1 MVASVSLEGQPPPSR
16 ILGGGMHRVTFVTG
30 GATGIGAASVQRL
43 LLAGHKVAVFDQNI
57 DQAKRAFSSAPSDQV
72 LLIKGDVSSVQELR
86 NAVDLTVRTFGLL
99 NGLFA
104 NAGIHQSKNL
114 LEMSED
120 DWHLIMNVN
129 VKGMVF
135 AVQAVLPHM
144 IKAGGG
150 AIVLTGSD
158 QCMVGKPDSCAY
170 GMSKGAI
177 GQFTKSTAVD
187 FSKYKIRINTICPGT
202 IRTPMAEQA
211 MRSWA
216 NQDLGGDL
224 TRAWQLDAEEH
235 LLSRIGEPDEVAGMV
250 AFLLSEDASFMTGG
264 LYLIDGGL
272 TAR

>member
-1 MVASVSLEGQPPPSR
+1 
-16 ILGGGMHRVTFVTG
+16 MHRVTFVTG

-158 QCMVGKPDSCAY
+158 Q
-170 GMSKGAI
+170 
-177 GQFTKSTAVD
+177 
-187 FSKYKIRINTICPGT
+187 
-202 IRTPMAEQA
+202 
-211 MRSWA
+211 
-216 NQDLGGDL
+216 
-224 TRAWQLDAEEH
+224 
-235 LLSRIGEPDEVAGMV
+235 
-250 AFLLSEDASFMTGG
+250 
-264 LYLIDGGL
+264 
-272 TAR
+272 